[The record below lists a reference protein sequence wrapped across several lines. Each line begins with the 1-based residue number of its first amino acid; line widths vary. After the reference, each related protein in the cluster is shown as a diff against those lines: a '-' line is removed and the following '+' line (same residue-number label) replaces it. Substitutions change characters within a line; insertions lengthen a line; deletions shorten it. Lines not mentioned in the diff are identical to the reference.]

1 MRSGCWASAL
11 APIRFPATAA
21 ITYLIRG
28 ESTLKTI
35 SAPTQNRMES
45 MGRSPRIAGQER
57 GGGSPLLIGARY
69 RSPKEFSTAG
79 RRARPGAAGWR
90 DEGALA
96 EIVKRRYGQHLTA
109 EQLESVTKEIE
120 NRLQG
125 GKALRAAKLANS
137 DEPDFVFRA

>member
-45 MGRSPRIAGQER
+45 MGGSPRIAGQER
-57 GGGSPLLIGARY
+57 GGRSPLLIGARS
-69 RSPKEFSTAG
+69 RSPKEFQTAG
-79 RRARPGAAGWR
+79 PRAAPGAAGWR
-90 DEGALA
+90 DEGAASALA
-96 EIVKRRYGQHLTA
+96 AARWTG
-109 EQLESVTKEIE
+109 
-120 NRLQG
+120 NRP
-125 GKALRAAKLANS
+125 R
-137 DEPDFVFRA
+137 E